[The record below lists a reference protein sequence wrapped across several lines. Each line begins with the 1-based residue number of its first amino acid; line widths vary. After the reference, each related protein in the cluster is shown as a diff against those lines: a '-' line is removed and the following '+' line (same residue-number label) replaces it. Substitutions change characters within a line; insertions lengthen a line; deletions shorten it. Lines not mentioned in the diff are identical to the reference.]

1 MLSKYYQVLGL
12 TEGANDKRI
21 KSAYRRLAFK
31 YHPDRSKSNETQQR
45 FIEIYQAYE
54 YLMSHPVA
62 EKNTEVP
69 TSSPS
74 SKDVIIEDP
83 YQSFMDVW
91 ERDKEGTLRKARKKY
106 SDFLKRNSDY
116 KIHWYYLPLRIIA
129 YVIYLFMLVIGVVL
143 MVGPII
149 GIIYGAYKTL
159 IIAFVPLLLAGVVI
173 LKSAVY
179 YKLRIDPYFDHS
191 V

>member
-31 YHPDRSKSNETQQR
+31 YHPDRSKSDDAQQR

-62 EKNTEVP
+62 ETNTEVS
-69 TSSPS
+69 TSTTGSG
-74 SKDVIIEDP
+74 DVKIEDP
-83 YQSFMDVW
+83 FKAFMDVW
-91 ERDKEGTLRKARKKY
+91 ERNKEGILSDARKNY
-106 SDFLKRNSDY
+106 SDFIFRNSDY
-116 KIHWYYLPLRIIA
+116 KIQWYYLPIKVIA
-129 YVIYLFMLVIGVVL
+129 YTMYLFMLVLGVAL

-179 YKLRIDPYFDHS
+179 YKLRIDPYFDDS
-191 V
+191 I